1 MVKKLADF
9 MNYRRATTTY
19 RGGLLNPA
27 ANYDN
32 PLSAKRLPQ
41 RKRVTIGNVDLGSN
55 STSILAQIMALSGLG
70 GAGGGAGGQAPATP
84 APTPG
89 GSQGQL
95 ADLLAALQTGFG
107 TASVFRSTNP
117 GGPSRL
123 DIGKNNMPFDN
134 PIVLPDAAGSFSV
147 YPSAG
152 ALNLGRAKRR
162 KY

>member
-1 MVKKLADF
+1 MALGLGDMLAG
-9 MNYRRATTTY
+9 MPGKRRRKGIGQP
-19 RGGLLNPA
+19 RGLDMAGP
-27 ANYDN
+27 
-32 PLSAKRLPQ
+32 
-41 RKRVTIGNVDLGSN
+41 
-55 STSILAQIMALSGLG
+55 TSILAQILAMQGQG
-70 GAGGGAGGQAPATP
+70 QAGGQAPAPET
-84 APTPG
+84 PTPG

-95 ADLLAALQTGFG
+95 ADLLAALQTGFAS
-107 TASVFRSTNP
+107 ASVLRSTNP

-123 DIGKNNMPFDN
+123 DVGKNNMPFDN